1 MTDPLHQ
8 HLTSDERGAYTLR
21 MITAAIG
28 DDKNA
33 HNLTCDDIERRTR
46 GCTICSG
53 ELHASQSMLTAGLMK
68 AVARNDR
75 DLAQIIDTVDWTIAT
90 LLDKL

>member
-1 MTDPLHQ
+1 MTDPLHL

-21 MITAAIG
+21 MLTAAIG
-28 DDKNA
+28 DDKKA

-53 ELHASQSMLTAGLMK
+53 ELHASQCMLTAGLMK
-68 AVARNDR
+68 AVAGNGRA
-75 DLAQIIDTVDWTIAT
+75 LAQMVGTLDSTIAT